1 MAPLGNAVY
10 VANTDAILRFPPR
23 SGDPQ
28 STDVSVLL
36 TSVPAG
42 LINHHRIK
50 NLIASAGGSM
60 LYVTVGS
67 NRNVAG
73 RGRGAKEGRAAIR
86 EVNFATGE
94 KRLFT
99 AGLRNTNGLA
109 WAAAGGALWTVV
121 NERDEPGGDRV
132 PDCLASIQDGAFCGW
147 RWSHYGQHLDARV
160 QPPRVDMV
168 ARARVPECALGN
180 HTASLGL
187 AWLAESTLT
196 ARFEQDMF
204 VGQHGSWNRDPHS
217 GYKLMFVPFDGVQP
231 VGDALD
237 AVIAF
242 PSPVGQAYG
251 RPVGGAKDKTGYLL
265 VADDV
270 GDVVWRVSASAPQ
283 CRYRSPNPVTATFK
297 GIET

>member
-1 MAPLGNAVY
+1 
-10 VANTDAILRFPPR
+10 
-23 SGDPQ
+23 
-28 STDVSVLL
+28 
-36 TSVPAG
+36 
-42 LINHHRIK
+42 
-50 NLIASAGGSM
+50 
-60 LYVTVGS
+60 
-67 NRNVAG
+67 
-73 RGRGAKEGRAAIR
+73 
-86 EVNFATGE
+86 
-94 KRLFT
+94 
-99 AGLRNTNGLA
+99 
-109 WAAAGGALWTVV
+109 
-121 NERDEPGGDRV
+121 V
-132 PDCLASIQDGAFCGW
+132 PDYLASIQDGTFCGW
-147 RWSHYGQHLDARV
+147 RWSYYGQHLDTRV

-204 VGQHGSWNRDPHS
+204 IGQHGSWNRDPHS
-217 GYKLMFVPFDGVQP
+217 GYKLTFVPFAGGQP